1 MPFLEA
7 TEHFSENNGAF
18 RWSGLVGKQKHN
30 VQRPTYNMR
39 PLAPRGMTVGTCQV
53 VLTVESLA
61 ENPLYNHPMNLNL
74 FGSTKT

>member
-1 MPFLEA
+1 MTFLGA

-18 RWSGLVGKQKHN
+18 
-30 VQRPTYNMR
+30 RPTYNMR